1 MLAGSEGGARQ
12 WKASIPKAARQTQLK
27 HISALH
33 SRPHVAVPSIQ
44 TFVCFVFP
52 RHSLCRLFFGWSKKA
67 YSADMAKRG
76 ENLIKQAEIIRFWVG
91 NYQLQIAPRV
101 IHCQCLCF
109 VTTRAE
115 KVCCSFHHRI
125 PWEPLKINL
134 LHSCRRSNVTSDV
147 KLLKLNP
154 FALPESF
161 PQDWLQP
168 NSQLGIKIDCF
179 EVFADS
185 KLIIIIEGGS
195 SGLIERKGGFHHNCS
210 AYVLSCPFPLPSTVR
225 EGEIASFSS
234 SGLLMESLL

>member
-1 MLAGSEGGARQ
+1 MFAGSVGGARQ

-44 TFVCFVFP
+44 TFVCFVFR
-52 RHSLCRLFFGWSKKA
+52 RHSLCTLFFGWSKKA

-76 ENLIKQAEIIRFWVG
+76 ENLIKQAEIIRFWVVG

-115 KVCCSFHHRI
+115 KVCRSFHHHT
-125 PWEPLKINL
+125 PWEPLRINL
-134 LHSCRRSNVTSDV
+134 LHSCRHCDVLSDV

-154 FALPESF
+154 FSHS
-161 PQDWLQP
+161 P
-168 NSQLGIKIDCF
+168 NPFRKIDCSQKATP
-179 EVFADS
+179 ES
-185 KLIIIIEGGS
+185 RLIVLKFL
-195 SGLIERKGGFHHNCS
+195 LIANW
-210 AYVLSCPFPLPSTVR
+210 
-225 EGEIASFSS
+225 
-234 SGLLMESLL
+234 LLLLRVGQVA